1 MPHFEDLVVWQEAKA
16 LTLAIYRI
24 MREIRDYGFRD
35 QIQRASVSIMNNI
48 AEGSDAGSDATNIRF
63 LNIAK
68 GSCSEVRSMLHLCHE
83 LGYCTKTQQ
92 EELIGSTRK
101 ISASIKNLIKYITN
115 KNNTPSNT
123 PPQKKT
129 INS

>member
-1 MPHFEDLVVWQEAKA
+1 MAHFEDLVVWQEAKA
-16 LTLAIYRI
+16 LTLAVYRI

-35 QIQRASVSIMNNI
+35 QIQRASASIMNNI

-101 ISASIKNLIKYITN
+101 ISASINNLIKYIN
-115 KNNTPSNT
+115 
-123 PPQKKT
+123 KKT
-129 INS
+129 QPIPPNPPNPKT